1 TIDDDGYLTIIDR
14 KKELIINE
22 AGKNIAPSN
31 IENAV
36 KAVSS
41 LVGQVVAIG
50 EAKPYISA
58 LVVLDPDILALRAK
72 DLGATDADFAT
83 LTARREVIDEVHA
96 AVKAGNTKL
105 SRVEQIK
112 RFTIVPAVWEPGGDE
127 LTPKMSLKRK
137 PIADKY
143 ASLIEELYAENPP
156 AHVVNV

>member
-1 TIDDDGYLTIIDR
+1 IKLADDGEVLIRGPIVTPGYRGMPDKTAEAIDADGWLHTGDVGTIDDDGYLTIIDR

-83 LTARREVIDEVHA
+83 LTARREVID
-96 AVKAGNTKL
+96 
-105 SRVEQIK
+105 
-112 RFTIVPAVWEPGGDE
+112 
-127 LTPKMSLKRK
+127 
-137 PIADKY
+137 
-143 ASLIEELYAENPP
+143 
-156 AHVVNV
+156 